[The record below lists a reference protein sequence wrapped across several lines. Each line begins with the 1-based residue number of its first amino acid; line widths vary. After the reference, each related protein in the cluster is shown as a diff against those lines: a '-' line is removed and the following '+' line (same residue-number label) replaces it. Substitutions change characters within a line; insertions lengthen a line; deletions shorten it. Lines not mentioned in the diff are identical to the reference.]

1 MKLTI
6 LLFDLD
12 RTLVD
17 IRQSY
22 EQVIRLATV
31 EYIVRHGGERFDPQQ
46 VCSDDDLYQLW
57 WRPELADVWYL
68 TYAWIQYYLVS
79 ETSRPTKPEFIE
91 RLLTVP
97 GKKWTDIIP
106 AALEQEPGPDWNQ
119 TEAQGLFQNFF
130 CGSDW
135 IQREQ
140 VYPWLLA
147 ESYPG
152 TYVHDQL
159 IGGAN
164 TLHALQSAKQRFD
177 LGIATARPHDE
188 ALQCIRQLG
197 LTEFF
202 SEDCIGTLELGSK
215 ADRIRHVLQQLPPSE
230 GIAYCGDTTADLKA
244 VAAVRAQ
251 GIPIIGVG
259 VNVFSPR
266 PDLMERQ
273 QQLLMQAGASVVLN
287 DVTEYAAAKWLAN
300 DQTIKSS

>member
-1 MKLTI
+1 MKLTT

-22 EQVIRLATV
+22 EQAIRLATV
-31 EYIVRHGGERFDPQQ
+31 EYLRRRGGERLVPQQ

-57 WRPELADVWYL
+57 WRSELADVWYL
-68 TYAWIQYYLVS
+68 TYAWSQYYVVS
-79 ETSRPTKPEFIE
+79 EASRPTKPEFIK

-97 GKKWTDIIP
+97 GKKWTEIIP
-106 AALEQEPGPDWNQ
+106 AALGQEPEQGWSQ
-119 TEAQGLFQNFF
+119 TEAQTLFQNFF

-147 ESYPG
+147 ETRDG

-159 IGGAN
+159 IGGVR
-164 TLHALQSAKQRFD
+164 TLQALERAQKRFN
-177 LGIATARPHDE
+177 LGIATARPRDE

-202 SEDCIGTLELGSK
+202 PADCIGTLELGSK
-215 ADRIRHVLQQLPPSE
+215 AGRIRHVLQQLPPSE

-244 VAAVRAQ
+244 VAEVRAQ

-266 PDLMERQ
+266 YDLMERQ
-273 QQLLMQAGASVVLN
+273 QQLLMKAGASVVLN
-287 DVTEYAAAKWLAN
+287 DVTEYAAANWLEN
-300 DQTIKSS
+300 DQTIK